1 MKDVME
7 VLRAREQQLMRV
19 REEVE
24 ALRVA
29 APLLEDKED
38 FVPASP
44 AGVPEKRAQRVTQFP

>member
-7 VLRAREQQLMRV
+7 VLRAREQELVRL

-29 APLLEDKED
+29 APLLGEEEDSA
-38 FVPASP
+38 VASA
-44 AGVPEKRAQRVTQFP
+44 AGVPAKRAQKVTQFP